1 MHAIHSR
8 TRTVIGAVAC
18 LVFVGGCAGAGNKPV
33 AFLPGNKPTAT
44 AEAPVLDAR
53 QTADLQLAFARSAEE
68 QQWPAAMKIYRQLL
82 DADPKNPEA
91 THRLAILYDR
101 QGEFGQSAEWFQKA
115 LKLKPGDPELFCDI
129 GYSLYCQ
136 GRYRDAEINLRQAIA
151 IAPDHSRAH
160 NHLGLVLAQRG
171 QCEEA
176 WAAFRRA
183 NCSPAQAYTN
193 LAVIL
198 ALNNR
203 TDQSRQHLQYA
214 QDIDPDDRGIQDRIE
229 GLKALIADR
238 ESRQRSSPAL
248 VGDNYRRAFRGP
260 EAREPE
266 TAGADLQ
273 ARLTA
278 PTQSRER
285 R

>member
-1 MHAIHSR
+1 MHAIQSR
-8 TRTVIGAVAC
+8 TRIVIGAVAC
-18 LVFVGGCAGAGNKPV
+18 LVFAGGCAGAGSKRT
-33 AFLPGNKPTAT
+33 ASLPGNKPTAT

-53 QTADLQLAFARSAEE
+53 QTADLQLALARTAEE

-82 DADPKNPEA
+82 DADPKNSEA
-91 THRLAILYDR
+91 AHRLAILYDR
-101 QGEFGQSAEWFQKA
+101 QGEFGQSAEWFQKT

-136 GRYRDAEINLRQAIA
+136 GRYREAEVNLRQAIA

-176 WAAFRRA
+176 LAAFRRA
-183 NCSPAQAYTN
+183 YCSPSQACTN

-198 ALNNR
+198 ALNNH
-203 TDQSRQHLQYA
+203 TEESRQHLRYA
-214 QDIDPDDRGIQDRIE
+214 QDIDPDDRGIQDRIK
-229 GLKALIADR
+229 GLEALIADR

-248 VGDNYRRAFRGP
+248 AGEDNRGGFRGP
-260 EAREPE
+260 EAEQPE

-273 ARLTA
+273 ARLTD
-278 PTQSRER
+278 PMPSR
-285 R
+285 